1 MNNPNNP
8 DSLKREREREKDREE
23 AETTNPGFPLI
34 LHPLLFFSFFFLFFF
49 SFFQKSYG
57 ELMSPMENADYD
69 NYCK

>member
-34 LHPLLFFSFFFLFFF
+34 LHPLLFFSFFFSFFFFLFF
-49 SFFQKSYG
+49 KKAT
-57 ELMSPMENADYD
+57 EN
-69 NYCK
+69 